1 MEPPVSAVDGDRNP
15 HEGPRNYPEVRASA
29 KCRWNLHV
37 PPSNKGDPC
46 LPSSGRSSRF
56 VPWHAVLAAR
66 LGDFAVGFSVQ
77 FSPVIANI
85 TSFSQS
91 TMICVFEIFIQVI
104 RMPSPQP
111 EYKQSE

>member
-15 HEGPRNYPEVRASA
+15 HEGPRNYPRS
-29 KCRWNLHV
+29 
-37 PPSNKGDPC
+37 DPC
-46 LPSSGRSSRF
+46 LTSSGRSSRF
-56 VPWHAVLAAR
+56 VPSHAVLAAR